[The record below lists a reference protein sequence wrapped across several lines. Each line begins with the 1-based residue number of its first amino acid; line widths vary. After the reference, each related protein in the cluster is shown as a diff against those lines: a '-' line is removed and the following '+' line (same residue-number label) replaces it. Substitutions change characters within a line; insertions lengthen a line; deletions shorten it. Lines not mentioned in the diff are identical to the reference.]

1 MNLKR
6 LVNYENP
13 NSFASKLRKKRAHY
27 LESIVSRIA
36 ETNGGCRILDLGG
49 TYSYWKIFEGSRLE
63 DLDIEIALLNLDDIP
78 APERMSRRFQCI
90 KGDACDLTIFND
102 GAFDLVHSNSVIEHV
117 GGWERMQAMA
127 HESARVGKNVYLQ
140 TPYFWFPI
148 EPHFLTPFL
157 HWLPLSTR
165 SWIACRFALGNWPR
179 ARSFDE
185 AIKAQLSSALLDK
198 RMVESLMPKAEIH
211 FERVLGFPKS
221 LIAIQRENE

>member
-1 MNLKR
+1 
-6 LVNYENP
+6 
-13 NSFASKLRKKRAHY
+13 
-27 LESIVSRIA
+27 
-36 ETNGGCRILDLGG
+36 
-49 TYSYWKIFEGSRLE
+49 
-63 DLDIEIALLNLDDIP
+63 LLNLDEIP
-78 APERMSRRFQCI
+78 VPERMSKHFRCI

-127 HESARVGKNVYLQ
+127 HESARVGKNVYLH
-140 TPYFWFPI
+140 TPYVWFPI